1 MKNRGVEIAGERLS
15 GIGQGCM
22 GVGGRFAA
30 DRSRDAEQV
39 AALRLGIELGMTFID
54 TAEGYGAGHS
64 EELVAE
70 AVRGMRERVFLA
82 SKVSPDH
89 LTARELRSA
98 CEESLRRL
106 GTDRLDLYQVHWPN
120 PAVPLEE
127 TLGELARLREQGKI
141 RHIGVSN
148 FSLQELKRTR
158 SLLGSTPL
166 FSLQSEYNLFER
178 SPEAEIIPWCAEE
191 GVLFIAYSPLDQ
203 GRVAG
208 NREVR
213 TRLCALAGETGCT
226 PSQLALAF
234 LRARG
239 PVLPIP
245 KALGERHI
253 KENASAATLE
263 IGPELRQRMDREC
276 RVQLLQVPWREI
288 RPARD
293 GSGDHTVY
301 QSVEEARANPAGH
314 SPSPLELAAEIQK
327 DDRIKPI
334 RVVPVAE
341 EEKAFRFDLA
351 EGRLRFWAW
360 VLAFDGEREVPVL
373 VRD

>member
-1 MKNRGVEIAGERLS
+1 MKRAGVEIAGETLS

-30 DRSRDAEQV
+30 DHSRDAEQV

-70 AVRGMRERVFLA
+70 AVRGIRERVFLA

-89 LTARELRSA
+89 LTARALRSA
-98 CEESLRRL
+98 CEQSLRRL
-106 GTDRLDLYQVHWPN
+106 ETDRLDLYQVHWPN

-127 TLGELARLREQGKI
+127 TLGELVRLREQGKI

-148 FSLQELKRTR
+148 FSLNELKRTR

-166 FSLQSEYNLFER
+166 FSVQSEYNLFER
-178 SPEAEIIPWCAEE
+178 SPEAEVIPWCAKE

-213 TRLCALAGETGCT
+213 QRLCALALEAGHT

-245 KALGERHI
+245 KALGEPHI
-253 KENASAATLE
+253 RENASAAAIELT
-263 IGPELRQRMDREC
+263 PELQRRVDREC
-276 RVQLLQVPWREI
+276 RVELLRVPWREI

-293 GSGDHTVY
+293 ASGDHAVY
-301 QSVEEARANPAGH
+301 QTIEDARGNPAGH
-314 SPSPLELAAEIQK
+314 SPSPLELAAEMRR

-334 RVVPVAE
+334 RVTPATGGE
-341 EEKAFRFDLA
+341 GAFRFDLA

-360 VLAFDGEREVPVL
+360 VLAFDGQRDVPVL